1 MPKKLILLHKV
12 LIICFLATLTSC
24 KDNVHVKDLSNIEL
38 DMSVTRFEQA
48 LFECNSVD
56 DVAQLAT
63 QYPTFYT
70 TYTQSIVAPNVQ
82 TPDGNAEDVAVNLYK
97 YIADKDMY
105 RLYEKTQE
113 VFGDFE
119 EQKKGL
125 NNLAKYIQSYFPAEK
140 IENTTTFIST
150 LRYGSA
156 YDAVDKQFLVGL
168 DLYLGS
174 DFEVYSIIDPQ
185 NFPVYRVKKFE
196 PYRVVPNC
204 AQTFANY
211 IVKEHPSSNFMEQA
225 IYEGKKLYLMDLL
238 LPKYHD
244 SLKINY
250 LAGQLEWAQE
260 KESDM
265 WTYLIEK
272 EILFSTDKNEYQKH
286 YFNDAP
292 FTTPFQNG
300 SSPRVGAWFGWQIV
314 REYMDKNPS
323 ITIQDLIADK
333 NHQAIFQK
341 SGYRP

>member
-1 MPKKLILLHKV
+1 MPKRLILLHKI
-12 LIICFLATLTSC
+12 LIFCFLATLTSC
-24 KDNVHVKDLSNIEL
+24 KDNPHVKDVSKIDLN
-38 DMSVTRFEQA
+38 MNVTRFEQA
-48 LFECNSVD
+48 LFECKGVN
-56 DVAQLAT
+56 DVAQLANK
-63 QYPTFYT
+63 YPKFYA

-82 TPDGNAEDVAVNLYK
+82 TLDGSAEDVIVNLYK

-105 RLYEKTQE
+105 MLYQKTQE
-113 VFGDFE
+113 VFGDFQ
-119 EQKKGL
+119 EQQKGL
-125 NNLAKYIQSYFPAEK
+125 NILAKYIQSYFPEEK

-156 YDAVDKQFLVGL
+156 YDAIDKQFLVGL

-174 DFEVYSIIDPQ
+174 DFEVYSLIDPE
-185 NFPVYRVKKFE
+185 NFPAYRVKKFE

-211 IVKEHPSSNFMEQA
+211 IVTEHPSSNFMEQA

-238 LPKYHD
+238 LPKSHD

-314 REYMDKNPS
+314 REYMEKNPNL
-323 ITIQDLIADK
+323 TIQDLITDK
-333 NHQAIFQK
+333 NHQSIFQK